1 MEMQYVRLGSTG
13 LQVSRIC
20 LGTMSFGNSEE
31 WMVEID
37 KARPIIKRALD
48 LGVNFFDTANV
59 YSNGR
64 SEEIVGELLKDHR
77 DDVVIATKVRL
88 STGEGPNKEGLSR
101 YHILSQ
107 IRKSL
112 KRLGTDRVDLYQ
124 IHRWDYATPIEE
136 TLLTLNDL
144 VRQRMVN
151 HIGASSMWAWQ
162 LAKALFTS
170 DRLGIAR
177 FVSMQNHYN
186 LCYRE
191 EEREMIPL
199 CKDQGI
205 GLIPWSPLAR
215 GFLTGRYKRGATP
228 DSSRYRTDKY
238 FAERFFRPED
248 FDVVERVAEV
258 AKVKGVNTPQIALA
272 WLLHKGVN
280 APIIG
285 ATKVSQLED
294 AVASLDVHLSEDD
307 IKQLEEPYKLHRILG
322 HA

>member
-1 MEMQYVRLGSTG
+1 MRYTRLGSTG
-13 LQVSRIC
+13 LEVSRIC
-20 LGTMSFGNSEE
+20 LGTMSFGNTEE

-37 KARPIIKRALD
+37 KARPIVKRALD
-48 LGVNFFDTANV
+48 LGVNFFDTANL

-64 SEEIVGELLKDHR
+64 SEEIMGELLKDQR

-88 STGEGPNKEGLSR
+88 KVGEGPNKEGLSR
-101 YHILSQ
+101 YHILQ
-107 IRKSL
+107 EARKSL
-112 KRLGTDRVDLYQ
+112 KRLRTDRIDLYQ
-124 IHRWDYATPIEE
+124 IHRWDYSTPIEE
-136 TLLTLNDL
+136 TLLTLHDL
-144 VRQRMVN
+144 VRQGTVGY
-151 HIGASSMWAWQ
+151 IGASSMWVWQ
-162 LAKALFTS
+162 FAKALFTS

-215 GFLTGRYKRGATP
+215 GFLTGIYKRGKTP
-228 DSSRYRTDKY
+228 STSRYKTDKY

-248 FDVVERVAEV
+248 FDVVERLEEV
-258 AKVKGVNTPQIALA
+258 AKEKGATTAQIALA

-285 ATKVSQLED
+285 ATNVEHIDEAVGSVDLQLSAD
-294 AVASLDVHLSEDD
+294 DVRR
-307 IKQLEEPYKLHRILG
+307 LEEPYKTHRILG
-322 HA
+322 HT

>member
-1 MEMQYVRLGSTG
+1 MHYSRLGKTG
-13 LQVSRIC
+13 LEVSRIC
-20 LGTMSFGNSEE
+20 LGTMSFGNQDE

-48 LGVNFFDTANV
+48 LGINFYDTANV

-77 DDVVIATKVRL
+77 DEVVLASKVRL

-101 YHILSQ
+101 YHIQSQ

-112 KRLGTDRVDLYQ
+112 KRLGTDRIDLYQ
-124 IHRWDYATPIEE
+124 IHRWDYNTPIGE
-136 TLLTLNDL
+136 TLSALDDL
-144 VRQRMVN
+144 VHDGTVGY
-151 HIGASSMWAWQ
+151 IGASSMYAWQ
-162 LAKALFTS
+162 FAKALYTS
-170 DRLGIAR
+170 DLLQKAR
-177 FVSMQNHYN
+177 FSTMQNHYN

-205 GLIPWSPLAR
+205 GLLPWSPLAR
-215 GFLTGRYKRGATP
+215 GFLTGKYKRGATP
-228 DSSRYRTDKY
+228 ETVRYRSDKY

-248 FDVVERVAEV
+248 FDVLERAEEV
-258 AKVKGVNTPQIALA
+258 AREKDVTTAQVALSWLLRKGVD
-272 WLLHKGVN
+272 

-285 ATKVSQLED
+285 ATKVEHVEE
-294 AVASLDVHLSEDD
+294 AVGALDVQLSEDD
-307 IKQLEEPYKLHRILG
+307 VKRLEDPYKPHRILG

>member
-1 MEMQYVRLGSTG
+1 
-13 LQVSRIC
+13 
-20 LGTMSFGNSEE
+20 MSFGNMEE

-37 KARPIIKRALD
+37 KARPIVRRALD
-48 LGVNFFDTANV
+48 LGVNFFDTANL

-64 SEEIVGELLKDHR
+64 SEEIMGELLKDQR

-88 STGEGPNKEGLSR
+88 KVGEGPNKEGLSR
-101 YHILSQ
+101 YHILQ
-107 IRKSL
+107 QLRKSL
-112 KRLGTDRVDLYQ
+112 KRLQTDRIDLYQ
-124 IHRWDYATPIEE
+124 IHRWDYETTIEE

-144 VRQRMVN
+144 ARQGTVGY
-151 HIGASSMWAWQ
+151 IGASSMWAWQ
-162 LAKALFTS
+162 FAKALFTS
-170 DRLGIAR
+170 DHFGIAR

-199 CKDQGI
+199 CKEQGI

-215 GFLTGRYKRGATP
+215 GFLTGIYKRGERSTT
-228 DSSRYRTDKY
+228 SRYRTDKY

-248 FDVVERVAEV
+248 FDVVERVEEV
-258 AKVKGVNTPQIALA
+258 AKEKGVTTAQVALA

-285 ATKVSQLED
+285 ATKVEHVD
-294 AVASLDVHLSEDD
+294 EAVGSLDVQLSDD
-307 IKQLEEPYKLHRILG
+307 DMRRLEEPYKTHRILG
-322 HA
+322 HS

>member
-1 MEMQYVRLGSTG
+1 MQYTRLGSTG

-20 LGTMSFGNSEE
+20 LGTMSFGNSED
-31 WMVEID
+31 WMIEID
-37 KARPIIKRALD
+37 KTRPIVKRALD
-48 LGVNFFDTANV
+48 LGVNFFDTANL

-77 DDVVIATKVRL
+77 DDVVLATKVRL
-88 STGEGPNKEGLSR
+88 KVGEGPNKEGLSR

-107 IRKSL
+107 VRKSL
-112 KRLGTDRVDLYQ
+112 KRLRTDRIDLYQ

-144 VRQRMVN
+144 VREGTVGY
-151 HIGASSMWAWQ
+151 IGASSMWAWQ
-162 LAKALFTS
+162 FAKALFTS
-170 DRLGIAR
+170 DLLHAAR

-191 EEREMIPL
+191 EEREMIPM

-215 GFLTGRYKRGATP
+215 GFLTGRYKRGKTP
-228 DSSRYRTDKY
+228 DSARYRADKY

-248 FDVVERVAEV
+248 FDVVERAEEL
-258 AKVKGVNTPQIALA
+258 AKEKGVTTAQIALA
-272 WLLHKGVN
+272 WLLRKGVD

-285 ATKVSQLED
+285 ATKVEHLEE
-294 AVASLDVHLSEDD
+294 AVGSLDVQLSDD
-307 IKQLEEPYKLHRILG
+307 DVKRLEAPYKPHRILG
-322 HA
+322 HS